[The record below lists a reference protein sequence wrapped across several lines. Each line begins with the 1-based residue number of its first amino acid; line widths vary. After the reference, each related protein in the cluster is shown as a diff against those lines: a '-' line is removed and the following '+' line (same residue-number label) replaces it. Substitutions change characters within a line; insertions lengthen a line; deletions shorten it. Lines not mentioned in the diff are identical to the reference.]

1 MCFKRRRFLMGNN
14 KASYITVD
22 FYSVGIDG
30 EEDTEMWIV
39 NGKAVKPMSG
49 VKLKIGSTVS
59 FYHPNATSYCVNYY
73 DEETQEFWYEDINRN
88 GICSIEVTEKMV
100 YIDAVIDGGGGGG
113 GDIYNISLS
122 VTADTISWND
132 PYSYNYSYND
142 PALYVVS
149 CNGMDLCSAYSY
161 EGSSFPRDAIDGGQN
176 TGSFVISAYYNG
188 ILVGMGATIYTP
200 PAIHALCT
208 NCNTYQDFQFI
219 YNDGTYNVYQCPN
232 CKVTIIEEHLR

>member
-1 MCFKRRRFLMGNN
+1 MGCN

-49 VKLKIGSTVS
+49 VKLKIGSTVT

-113 GDIYNISLS
+113 GDDSQ
-122 VTADTISWND
+122 TINAW
-132 PYSYNYSYND
+132 
-142 PALYVVS
+142 
-149 CNGMDLCSAYSY
+149 
-161 EGSSFPRDAIDGGQN
+161 
-176 TGSFVISAYYNG
+176 
-188 ILVGMGATIYTP
+188 
-200 PAIHALCT
+200 CT
-208 NCNTYQDFQFI
+208 NCKTYQDFEFI

-232 CKVTIIEEHLR
+232 CNVTIIQEHLNGTCSSCGNTVTDDGYCTADLCPNYRPLCPNCNSLLVTDEHGTLICSNGDCGYSEAL